1 MHVPVVTWVLL
12 YLSNSPTGLITWR
25 PVKTKIAY
33 KLLQQKIS
41 QLVLRAFK
49 LQVAAY
55 YLALHFMQV

>member
-1 MHVPVVTWVLL
+1 M
-12 YLSNSPTGLITWR
+12 
-25 PVKTKIAY
+25 